1 MYRKQKRIPTIV
13 ALLILFA
20 GIGSAV
26 YFDQSS
32 KTFFSKAQQT
42 ADPLEV
48 HFTNISQSSM
58 TVSWLTAKAVTGIIE
73 VASPGQDKHTLLDDL
88 DSDNVSR
95 VHTTHYIN
103 LQNLTENTLYQ
114 IKIISGNGCENS
126 NSCPVYQQKTSVKMD
141 AGAVLPPAHGTI
153 KSAGGNAVE
162 RAVVYLLVGKSLPLS
177 TRTDSLGNYVI
188 PLNNLRSQDL
198 LSRPEIADNDIV
210 QINAFRTPSEKTD
223 AVIDVKSIRQN
234 LTIPEMNLGN
244 SYNFIDLI
252 SKKDQ
257 LSKSNQLNILGVQN
271 PLIQATT
278 APPDTTSRGS
288 IDFIFPKYN
297 EDTTS
302 DNRPRIKGTAPPN
315 TQLLIVINSYPQ
327 KGQITVGPSGTWT
340 WRPPQNLPPGVHHV
354 SIQGYDQNGNI
365 INIIRRFIVLK
376 SGEQVLG
383 ESTPSASLT
392 PDPTETPVVTPVVSP
407 TISKASPTP
416 SLVVSVTSAPSPTTA
431 YPSSTPSITPPPT
444 GNSNVTLYLI
454 GASGFLLLA
463 GLKLLI

>member
-1 MYRKQKRIPTIV
+1 MYRKQKRIPTIL

-32 KTFFSKAQQT
+32 KTFFSKAEQSAVPT
-42 ADPLEV
+42 EV

-58 TVSWLTAKAVTGIIE
+58 SVSWLTSKAVTGIIE
-73 VASPGQDKHTLLDDL
+73 VTSLSQDKRTFLDDL

-95 VHTTHYIN
+95 THTTHYIS
-103 LQNLTENTLYQ
+103 LSNLTENTLYQ
-114 IKIISGNGCENS
+114 IKIISRTGCQNAI
-126 NSCPVYQQKTSVKMD
+126 SCPVYQQKTSVKMET
-141 AGAVLPPAHGTI
+141 GTVLPPAHGTI
-153 KSAGGNAVE
+153 KSADGNTVE
-162 RAVVYLLVGKSLPLS
+162 GAIVYLIVGKSLPLS
-177 TRTDSLGNYVI
+177 GRTDSLGNYVI

-210 QINAFRTPSEKTD
+210 QINAFRTPDEQTS

-234 LTIPEMNLGN
+234 LTIPDMNLGN

-252 SKKDQ
+252 SKKDL
-257 LSKSNQLNILGVQN
+257 LSKSNQSNILGAQS
-271 PLIQATT
+271 PLIPIIT
-278 APPDTTSRGS
+278 APANSRQGD
-288 IDFIFPKYN
+288 IDFIFPKYD
-297 EDTTS
+297 EDTTP

-315 TQLLIVINSYPQ
+315 SKLLIVINSAPQ
-327 KGQITVGPSGTWT
+327 KGQITVGPSGSWT
-340 WRPPQNLPPGVHHV
+340 WRPPQSLPPGIHHV

-365 INIIRRFIVLK
+365 INIIRSFIVLK

-392 PDPTETPVVTPVVSP
+392 PEPTNTPAVTLAVSP
-407 TISKASPTP
+407 TIPKISPTP
-416 SLVVSVTSAPSPTTA
+416 TLVSLSSTPSPTAA

-444 GNSNVTLYLI
+444 GNTNVTLYLI
-454 GASGFLLLA
+454 GVSGFLLLV

>member
-32 KTFFSKAQQT
+32 KTFFSKAKQT

-48 HFTNISQSSM
+48 HFTNITQSSM

-73 VASPGQDKHTLLDDL
+73 VTSPGQNKHTFLDDL

-126 NSCPVYQQKTSVKMD
+126 MSCPVYQQKTSVKMD
-141 AGAVLPPAHGTI
+141 AGSVLPPAHGTI
-153 KSAGGNAVE
+153 KSGDGNTVE

-210 QINAFRTPSEKTD
+210 QINAFLSPEEKTD

-278 APPDTTSRGS
+278 APANITQGG
-288 IDFIFPKYN
+288 IDFIFPKKD

-315 TQLLIVINSYPQ
+315 TQLLIIVNSYPQ
-327 KGQITVGPSGTWT
+327 KGQITVGPSGSWT

-354 SIQGYDQNGNI
+354 SIQGYDQNGNN

-392 PDPTETPVVTPVVSP
+392 PNPTETPVVTPIVSP
-407 TISKASPTP
+407 TISQVSPTP
-416 SLVVSVTSAPSPTTA
+416 TLVSPSSTPPPTAA
-431 YPSSTPSITPPPT
+431 YPSSTPSVTPPPT
-444 GNSNVTLYLI
+444 GNTNLTLYLI
-454 GASGFLLLA
+454 GASGFLLLV

>member
-1 MYRKQKRIPTIV
+1 MYRKQKRIPTLL
-13 ALLILFA
+13 ALLILFT

-32 KTFFSKAQQT
+32 KTLFSKAEES
-42 ADPLEV
+42 AIPLDV

-58 TVSWLTAKAVTGIIE
+58 TVSWLTSKATTGIIE
-73 VASPGQDKHTLLDDL
+73 VASLNQDKRTFLDDL

-95 VHTTHYIN
+95 THTTHYIS
-103 LQNLTENTLYQ
+103 LSNLTENTLYQ
-114 IKIISGNGCENS
+114 IKIISGSDCRNPA
-126 NSCPVYQQKTSVKMD
+126 SCPINQQKTSVKMD
-141 AGAVLPPAHGTI
+141 AGSVLPPAHGTI
-153 KSAGGNAVE
+153 KSADGNAVE
-162 RAVVYLLVGKSLPLS
+162 RAIVYLIVGKSLPLS
-177 TRTDSLGNYVI
+177 GRTDSFGNYVI

-210 QINAFRTPSEKTD
+210 QINAFRTPNEQTS

-234 LTIPEMNLGN
+234 LTIPDMNLGN

-252 SKKDQ
+252 SKKDL
-257 LSKSNQLNILGVQN
+257 LSKSNKLNILGAQS
-271 PLIQATT
+271 PLIPTIS
-278 APPDTTSRGS
+278 APANSQQGG
-288 IDFIFPKYN
+288 IDFIFPKHD
-297 EDTTS
+297 EDTTP
-302 DNRPRIKGTAPPN
+302 DNRPRIMGTAPPN
-315 TQLLIVINSYPQ
+315 SKLLIVINSAPQ
-327 KGQITVGPSGTWT
+327 KGQITVGQNGSWT

-365 INIIRRFIVLK
+365 INIIRSFIVLK

-392 PDPTETPVVTPVVSP
+392 PSPTETPAVTPVISP
-407 TISKASPTP
+407 TTSKISPTPTLVSLSPTP
-416 SLVVSVTSAPSPTTA
+416 SPTAA

-444 GNSNVTLYLI
+444 GNTNVTLYLI
-454 GASGFLLLA
+454 GASGFLLLV